1 MSISIHELISLAKD
15 KARVERLSTS
25 AGYEMELNHQLEKI
39 ICNFSTV
46 DYLEALAVLD
56 INFTEVAAANAD
68 NFLNIEGAL
77 AEAIYKEVRWSN
89 EFFDAATKSFT
100 PTTSEIFI

>member
-1 MSISIHELISLAKD
+1 MSISIHELISRAKD
-15 KARVERLSTS
+15 KARTERLTSS

-39 ICNFSTV
+39 IYYFSTV
-46 DYLEALAVLD
+46 DYLEALATFD

-77 AEAIYKEVRWSN
+77 AEAIYKKVRWSK
-89 EFFDAATKSFT
+89 EFSDTLKFST
-100 PTTSEIFI
+100 PTYPPYL